1 MADDVPYERPVP
13 GHAEDSLTLSDEVT
27 TVIPIT
33 ADVSQQQRWRQPS
46 WLPPQAPLTEPV
58 VTWETAA
65 RGYIQAKLEEVVNLL
80 TTSDLLLLLAGDDKI
95 TAEAIR
101 DFLSDLVHVE
111 GTPDKSVVVGALKWL
126 GRKVDM
132 FLDAAAK
139 SAGMAVGPAVVGV
152 VALHLPQL
160 HHLLNELT
168 TLAGQAASRR

>member
-1 MADDVPYERPVP
+1 MADDVPYEPPVP

-33 ADVSQQQRWRQPS
+33 ADVSAAAA
-46 WLPPQAPLTEPV
+46 LAATFTATAAGTATEPV

-168 TLAGQAASRR
+168 TLAGQAGE

>member
-1 MADDVPYERPVP
+1 MADEVPYEPPVP
-13 GHAEDSLTLSDEVT
+13 GHAEDPLTLSDEGV

-33 ADVSQQQRWRQPS
+33 ADISAAAALAATFTATS
-46 WLPPQAPLTEPV
+46 AGTATEPV

-65 RGYIQAKLEEVVNLL
+65 HGYVQAKLEEVVNLL
-80 TTSDLLLLLAGDDKI
+80 TASDLLLLMAGDDKI

-126 GRKVDM
+126 GRKVDR

-139 SAGMAVGPAVVGV
+139 SAGTAVGPAVVGV

-160 HHLLNELT
+160 STSSTN
-168 TLAGQAASRR
+168 